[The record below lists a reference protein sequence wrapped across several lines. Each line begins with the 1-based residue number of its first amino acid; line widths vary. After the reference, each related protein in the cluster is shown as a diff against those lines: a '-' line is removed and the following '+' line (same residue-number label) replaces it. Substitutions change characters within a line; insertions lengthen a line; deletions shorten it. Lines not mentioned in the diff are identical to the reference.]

1 MVVVQQNAHPG
12 RTLSHMDVAHNAT
25 VEKCVSEMKR
35 NGKLKTSDILMDHD
49 KENHW
54 EVTNVSVINFNAQQ

>member
-12 RTLSHMDVAHNAT
+12 RTLSHMDIAHNAT

-35 NGKLKTSDILMDHD
+35 NGKVKTSEILMKQD
-49 KENHW
+49 KENHL
-54 EVTNVSVINFNAQQ
+54 EVTNVSVINFNSQ